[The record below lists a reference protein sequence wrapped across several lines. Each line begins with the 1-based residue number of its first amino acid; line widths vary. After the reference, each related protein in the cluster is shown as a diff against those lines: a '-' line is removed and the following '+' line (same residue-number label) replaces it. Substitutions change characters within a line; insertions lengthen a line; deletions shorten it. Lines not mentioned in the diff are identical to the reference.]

1 MQLQVML
8 LNALPAAHQWSL
20 GNPVVARASLG
31 IPDTLAIFVVALVV
45 FGPKRL
51 PEIGKQIGKLV
62 FEFRR
67 ASNDFKLQIEEELR
81 LSEQQDRQKVLDMQA
96 AANKPATPVALS
108 AESST
113 SAVSSTSVVASEAS
127 PASGFEAM
135 QGTAPQPPDRT
146 GALNGANLN
155 PVPPTA
161 SPEIVSTAPEVETGM
176 VTPEPQAPLTI
187 QPPSTGTLVSALP
200 PNHAAKNVMT
210 AIPPASATP
219 EAAAEV
225 SPIPSDTTAHNG

>member
-8 LNALPAAHQWSL
+8 LTGFPFAHHWAL

-81 LSEQQDRQKVLDMQA
+81 LAEQQDRQKVLDMQA
-96 AANKPATPVALS
+96 AANQPATPVALS
-108 AESST
+108 AESTT
-113 SAVSSTSVVASEAS
+113 SAISSEAS
-127 PASGFEAM
+127 PTMPPATGLEALT
-135 QGTAPQPPDRT
+135 GEPQPPDRYRQDDS
-146 GALNGANLN
+146 LS
-155 PVPPTA
+155 A
-161 SPEIVSTAPEVETGM
+161 SSAGTI
-176 VTPEPQAPLTI
+176 EPHASAASEAAPLTI

-200 PNHAAKNVMT
+200 PNHAAKHVMT
-210 AIPPASATP
+210 AIPPAEAPPEPSA
-219 EAAAEV
+219 ESAAGTTE
-225 SPIPSDTTAHNG
+225 TTAHNG

>member
-8 LNALPAAHQWSL
+8 LTALPAAHQWALSHA
-20 GNPVVARASLG
+20 VVARASLG

-96 AANKPATPVALS
+96 AANQPATPVVLS
-108 AESST
+108 AETTT
-113 SAVSSTSVVASEAS
+113 SAVPSETVST
-127 PASGFEAM
+127 SGFEAM
-135 QGTAPQPPDRT
+135 QGTEPQPPDRQT
-146 GALNGANLN
+146 SGFKSADLNAA
-155 PVPPTA
+155 PPTA
-161 SPEIVSTAPEVETGM
+161 SPEIISTPPDLAAATPVEPPT
-176 VTPEPQAPLTI
+176 PLTI

-210 AIPPASATP
+210 AIPSAGPTA
-219 EAAAEV
+219 EAAHEV
-225 SPIPSDTTAHNG
+225 TPTPSDPTAHNG